1 MSEDNTQPEVEET
14 PQPFDVEEPTDD
26 LLSDRI
32 DAYIAERKAAQES
45 GEEEGGE
52 SEEAE
57 EEDCPGGDCE
67 DDVDDSSL
75 EALAERAGEVGLDEQ
90 DIAKIGNVEN
100 LERMVMIL
108 EARKKSQD
116 DPQPEPEKKD
126 PDFADVPDEL
136 RPALEQVTKAYEDRI
151 AALESQLGE
160 YGKYADMQAE
170 KAVKNEFDGFVGDLG
185 SEYESLFG
193 TGSTDNLRTGSKEL
207 GNRVS
212 VLDEM
217 NALAKGYEAVGREVP
232 DEKSLFSKA
241 LSSVFGEQIIELK
254 AAAKESQIAERRSK
268 FVGRPSQRHGKQK
281 SPEAAAIASVRQYM
295 EESGIGLG
303 AEE

>member
-14 PQPFDVEEPTDD
+14 PQPFDIEEPTDD

-32 DAYIAERKAAQES
+32 DAYIAERKAAQEA
-45 GEEEGGE
+45 GEEEGEG
-52 SEEAE
+52 E
-57 EEDCPGGDCE
+57 EESDCPDGDCDE
-67 DDVDDSSL
+67 DDSDL
-75 EALAERAGEVGLDEQ
+75 EALAARAAEVGLDEE

-108 EARKKSQD
+108 EARKKSQEE
-116 DPQPEPEKKD
+116 PQPEPEKVD
-126 PDFADVPDEL
+126 PDFADVPEEL
-136 RPALEQVTKAYEDRI
+136 KPALEQVTKAYEDRI

-170 KAVKNEFDGFVGDLG
+170 KAVKNEFDGFVADLG
-185 SEYESLFG
+185 PEYESLFG
-193 TGSTDNLRTGSKEL
+193 TGSSDNLRNGSKEL
-207 GNRVS
+207 SNRVT
-212 VLDEM
+212 VLEEM

-241 LSSVFGEQIIELK
+241 LSSVFGEEIIELK

-295 EESGIGLG
+295 EEAGIGLG

>member
-14 PQPFDVEEPTDD
+14 PQPFDIEEPTDD

-45 GEEEGGE
+45 GEEEGEGE
-52 SEEAE
+52 EESDCPDGDCDEAE
-57 EEDCPGGDCE
+57 E
-67 DDVDDSSL
+67 DDSDL
-75 EALAERAGEVGLDEQ
+75 EALAARAAEVGLDEE

-108 EARKKSQD
+108 EARKKSQEE
-116 DPQPEPEKKD
+116 PQPEPEKVD
-126 PDFADVPDEL
+126 PDFADVPEEL
-136 RPALEQVTKAYEDRI
+136 KPALEQVTKAYEDRI

-170 KAVKNEFDGFVGDLG
+170 KAVKNEFDGFVADLG
-185 SEYESLFG
+185 PEYESLFG
-193 TGSTDNLRTGSKEL
+193 TGSSDNLRNGSKEL
-207 GNRVS
+207 SNRVT
-212 VLDEM
+212 VLEEM

-241 LSSVFGEQIIELK
+241 LSSVFGEEIIELK

-295 EESGIGLG
+295 EEAGIGLG

>member
-14 PQPFDVEEPTDD
+14 PQPFDIEEPTDD
-26 LLSDRI
+26 MLSDRI
-32 DAYIAERKAAQES
+32 DAYIAERKAAQDA
-45 GEEEGGE
+45 GEEEGEGEEESDCPDGDCDE
-52 SEEAE
+52 SEE
-57 EEDCPGGDCE
+57 EDSD
-67 DDVDDSSL
+67 L
-75 EALAERAGEVGLDEQ
+75 EALAARAAEVGLDEE

-108 EARKKSQD
+108 EARKKSQEE
-116 DPQPEPEKKD
+116 PQPEPEKVD
-126 PDFADVPDEL
+126 PDFADVPEEL
-136 RPALEQVTKAYEDRI
+136 KPALEQVAKAYEERI

-170 KAVKNEFDGFVGDLG
+170 KAVKNEFDGFVADLG
-185 SEYESLFG
+185 PDYESLFG
-193 TGSTDNLRTGSKEL
+193 TGSSDNLRNGSKEL
-207 GNRVS
+207 SNRVT
-212 VLDEM
+212 VLEEM

-241 LSSVFGEQIIELK
+241 LSSVFGEEIIELK

-295 EESGIGLG
+295 EEAGIGLG

>member
-14 PQPFDVEEPTDD
+14 PQPFDIEEPTDD

-32 DAYIAERKAAQES
+32 DAYIAERKAAQEA
-45 GEEEGGE
+45 GEEEGEGE
-52 SEEAE
+52 EESDCPDGDCDEAE
-57 EEDCPGGDCE
+57 E
-67 DDVDDSSL
+67 DDSDL
-75 EALAERAGEVGLDEQ
+75 EALAARAAEVGLDEE

-108 EARKKSQD
+108 EARKKSQE
-116 DPQPEPEKKD
+116 DPQPEPEKVN
-126 PDFADVPDEL
+126 PDFADVPEEL
-136 RPALEQVTKAYEDRI
+136 KPALEQVTKAYEQRI

-170 KAVKNEFDGFVGDLG
+170 KAVKNEFDGFVADLG
-185 SEYESLFG
+185 PEYESLFG
-193 TGSTDNLRTGSKEL
+193 TGSSDDLRNGSKEL
-207 GNRVS
+207 SNRVT
-212 VLDEM
+212 VLEEM

-241 LSSVFGEQIIELK
+241 LSSVFGEEIIELK

-295 EESGIGLG
+295 EEAGIGLG

>member
-14 PQPFDVEEPTDD
+14 PQPFDIEEPTDD
-26 LLSDRI
+26 MLSDRI
-32 DAYIAERKAAQES
+32 DAYIAERKAAQDA
-45 GEEEGGE
+45 GEEEGEGEEESDCPDGDCDE
-52 SEEAE
+52 SEE
-57 EEDCPGGDCE
+57 EDSD
-67 DDVDDSSL
+67 L
-75 EALAERAGEVGLDEQ
+75 EALAARAAEVGLDEE

-108 EARKKSQD
+108 EARKKSQEE
-116 DPQPEPEKKD
+116 PQPEPEKVD
-126 PDFADVPDEL
+126 PDFADVPEEL
-136 RPALEQVTKAYEDRI
+136 KPALEQVAKAYEERI

-170 KAVKNEFDGFVGDLG
+170 KAVKNEFDGFVADLG
-185 SEYESLFG
+185 PDYESLFG
-193 TGSTDNLRTGSKEL
+193 TGSSDNLRNGSKEL
-207 GNRVS
+207 SNRVT
-212 VLDEM
+212 VLEEM

-241 LSSVFGEQIIELK
+241 LSSVFGEEIIELK

-268 FVGRPSQRHGKQK
+268 FVGRPSQRHVKQK

-295 EESGIGLG
+295 EEAGIGLG

>member
-14 PQPFDVEEPTDD
+14 PQPFDIEEPTDD

-32 DAYIAERKAAQES
+32 DAYIAERKAAQEA
-45 GEEEGGE
+45 GEEEGEG
-52 SEEAE
+52 E
-57 EEDCPGGDCE
+57 EESDCPDGDCDEE
-67 DDVDDSSL
+67 DSDL
-75 EALAERAGEVGLDEQ
+75 EALAARAAEVGLDEE

-108 EARKKSQD
+108 EARKKSQEE
-116 DPQPEPEKKD
+116 PQPEPEKVD
-126 PDFADVPDEL
+126 PDFADVPEEL
-136 RPALEQVTKAYEDRI
+136 KPALEQVTKAYEQRI

-170 KAVKNEFDGFVGDLG
+170 KAVKNEFDGFVADLG
-185 SEYESLFG
+185 PEYESLFG
-193 TGSTDNLRTGSKEL
+193 TGSSDDLRNGSKEL
-207 GNRVS
+207 SNRVT
-212 VLDEM
+212 VLEEM

-241 LSSVFGEQIIELK
+241 LSSVFGEEIIELK

-295 EESGIGLG
+295 EEAGIGLG

>member
-14 PQPFDVEEPTDD
+14 PQPFDIEEPTDD

-32 DAYIAERKAAQES
+32 DAYIAERKAAQDA
-45 GEEEGGE
+45 GEEEGEGE
-52 SEEAE
+52 EESDCPDGDCDEAE
-57 EEDCPGGDCE
+57 E
-67 DDVDDSSL
+67 DDSDL
-75 EALAERAGEVGLDEQ
+75 EALAARAGAVGLDEE

-108 EARKKSQD
+108 EARKKSQEE
-116 DPQPEPEKKD
+116 PQPEPEKVD
-126 PDFADVPDEL
+126 PDFADVPEEL
-136 RPALEQVTKAYEDRI
+136 KPALEQVTKAYEDRI

-170 KAVKNEFDGFVGDLG
+170 KAVKNEFDGFVADLG

-193 TGSTDNLRTGSKEL
+193 TGSSDNLRNGSKEL
-207 GNRVS
+207 SNRVT
-212 VLDEM
+212 VLEEM

-241 LSSVFGEQIIELK
+241 LASVFGEEIIELK

-295 EESGIGLG
+295 EEAGIGLG
-303 AEE
+303 AQE

>member
-14 PQPFDVEEPTDD
+14 PQPFDIEEPTDD

-32 DAYIAERKAAQES
+32 DAYIAERKAAQDA
-45 GEEEGGE
+45 GEEEGEGE
-52 SEEAE
+52 EESDCPDGDCDEAE
-57 EEDCPGGDCE
+57 E
-67 DDVDDSSL
+67 DDLDL
-75 EALAERAGEVGLDEQ
+75 EALAARAGAVGLDEE

-108 EARKKSQD
+108 EARKKSQEE
-116 DPQPEPEKKD
+116 PQPEPEKVD
-126 PDFADVPDEL
+126 PDFADVPEEL
-136 RPALEQVTKAYEDRI
+136 KPALEQVTKAYEDRI

-170 KAVKNEFDGFVGDLG
+170 KAVKNEFDGFVADLG

-193 TGSTDNLRTGSKEL
+193 TGSSDNLRNGSKEL
-207 GNRVS
+207 SNRVT
-212 VLDEM
+212 VLEEM

-241 LSSVFGEQIIELK
+241 LSSVFGEEIIELK

-295 EESGIGLG
+295 EEAGIGLG
-303 AEE
+303 AQE

>member
-14 PQPFDVEEPTDD
+14 PQPFDIEEPTDD
-26 LLSDRI
+26 MLSDRI
-32 DAYIAERKAAQES
+32 DAYIAERKAAQDA
-45 GEEEGGE
+45 GEEEGEGEEESDCPDGDCDE
-52 SEEAE
+52 SEE
-57 EEDCPGGDCE
+57 EDSD
-67 DDVDDSSL
+67 L
-75 EALAERAGEVGLDEQ
+75 EALAARAAEVGLDEE

-108 EARKKSQD
+108 EARKKSQEE
-116 DPQPEPEKKD
+116 PQRARKVD
-126 PDFADVPDEL
+126 PDFADVPEEL
-136 RPALEQVTKAYEDRI
+136 KPALEQVAKAYEERI

-170 KAVKNEFDGFVGDLG
+170 KAVKNEFDGFVADLG
-185 SEYESLFG
+185 PDYESLFG
-193 TGSTDNLRTGSKEL
+193 TGSSDNLRNGSKEL
-207 GNRVS
+207 SNRVT
-212 VLDEM
+212 VLEEM

-241 LSSVFGEQIIELK
+241 LSSVFGEEIIELK

-295 EESGIGLG
+295 EEAGIGLG

>member
-1 MSEDNTQPEVEET
+1 MDEE
-14 PQPFDVEEPTDD
+14 
-26 LLSDRI
+26 
-32 DAYIAERKAAQES
+32 
-45 GEEEGGE
+45 
-52 SEEAE
+52 
-57 EEDCPGGDCE
+57 
-67 DDVDDSSL
+67 
-75 EALAERAGEVGLDEQ
+75 

-108 EARKKSQD
+108 EARKKSQEE
-116 DPQPEPEKKD
+116 PQPEPEKVD
-126 PDFADVPDEL
+126 PDFADVPEEL
-136 RPALEQVTKAYEDRI
+136 KPALEQVTKAYEDRI

-170 KAVKNEFDGFVGDLG
+170 KAVKNEFDGFVAYLG
-185 SEYESLFG
+185 PEYESLFG
-193 TGSTDNLRTGSKEL
+193 TGSSDDLRNGSKEL
-207 GNRVS
+207 SNRVT
-212 VLDEM
+212 VLEEM

-241 LSSVFGEQIIELK
+241 LSSVFGEEIIELK

-295 EESGIGLG
+295 EEAGIGLG

>member
-14 PQPFDVEEPTDD
+14 PQPFDFEEPTDD
-26 LLSDRI
+26 MLSDRI
-32 DAYIAERKAAQES
+32 DAYIAERKAAQEA
-45 GEEEGGE
+45 GEEEGEGEEESDCPDGDCDE
-52 SEEAE
+52 SEE
-57 EEDCPGGDCE
+57 EDSD
-67 DDVDDSSL
+67 L
-75 EALAERAGEVGLDEQ
+75 EALAARAAEVGLDEE
-90 DIAKIGNVEN
+90 DIAKIGNVES

-108 EARKKSQD
+108 EARKKSQEE
-116 DPQPEPEKKD
+116 PQPEPEKVD
-126 PDFADVPDEL
+126 PDFADVPEEL
-136 RPALEQVTKAYEDRI
+136 KPALEQVTKAYEERI

-170 KAVKNEFDGFVGDLG
+170 KAVKNEFDGFVADLG
-185 SEYESLFG
+185 PEYESLFG
-193 TGSTDNLRTGSKEL
+193 TGSSDDLRNGSKEL
-207 GNRVS
+207 SNRVT
-212 VLDEM
+212 VLEEM

-241 LSSVFGEQIIELK
+241 LSSVFGEEIIELK

-295 EESGIGLG
+295 EEAGIGLG

>member
-14 PQPFDVEEPTDD
+14 PQPFDIEEPTDD

-32 DAYIAERKAAQES
+32 DAYIAERKAAQEA
-45 GEEEGGE
+45 GEEEGEGE
-52 SEEAE
+52 EESDCPDGDCDEAE
-57 EEDCPGGDCE
+57 E
-67 DDVDDSSL
+67 DDSDL
-75 EALAERAGEVGLDEQ
+75 EALAARAAEVGLDEE

-108 EARKKSQD
+108 EARKKSQEE
-116 DPQPEPEKKD
+116 PQPEPEKVD
-126 PDFADVPDEL
+126 PDFADVPEEL
-136 RPALEQVTKAYEDRI
+136 KPALEQVTKAYEDRI

-170 KAVKNEFDGFVGDLG
+170 KAVKNEFDGFVADLG
-185 SEYESLFG
+185 PEYESLFG
-193 TGSTDNLRTGSKEL
+193 TGSSDNLRNGSKEL
-207 GNRVS
+207 SNRVT
-212 VLDEM
+212 VLEEM

-241 LSSVFGEQIIELK
+241 LSSVFGEEIIELK

-295 EESGIGLG
+295 EEAGIGLG

>member
-1 MSEDNTQPEVEET
+1 MSEENTQPEVEET
-14 PQPFDVEEPTDD
+14 PQPFDIEEPTDD
-26 LLSDRI
+26 LLSDRV
-32 DAYIAERKAAQES
+32 DAYIAERKAAQEA
-45 GEEEGGE
+45 GEEEGEGE
-52 SEEAE
+52 EESDCPDGDCDEAE
-57 EEDCPGGDCE
+57 E
-67 DDVDDSSL
+67 DDSDL
-75 EALAERAGEVGLDEQ
+75 EALAARAGEVGLDEE

-108 EARKKSQD
+108 EARKKSQEE
-116 DPQPEPEKKD
+116 PQPEPEKVD
-126 PDFADVPDEL
+126 PDFADVPEEL
-136 RPALEQVTKAYEDRI
+136 KPALEQVTKAYEDRI

-170 KAVKNEFDGFVGDLG
+170 KAVKSEFDGFVNDLG
-185 SEYESLFG
+185 PDYESLFG
-193 TGSTDNLRTGSKEL
+193 TGLSDDLRNGSKEL
-207 GNRVS
+207 SNRVS
-212 VLDEM
+212 VLEEM

-241 LSSVFGEQIIELK
+241 LSSVFGEEIIELK

-295 EESGIGLG
+295 EEAGIGLG
-303 AEE
+303 AQE

>member
-14 PQPFDVEEPTDD
+14 PQPFDIEEPTDD

-32 DAYIAERKAAQES
+32 DAYIAERKAAQEA
-45 GEEEGGE
+45 GEEEGEGE
-52 SEEAE
+52 EESDCPDGDCDEAE
-57 EEDCPGGDCE
+57 E
-67 DDVDDSSL
+67 DDSDL
-75 EALAERAGEVGLDEQ
+75 EALAARAAEVGLDEE

-108 EARKKSQD
+108 EARKKSQEE
-116 DPQPEPEKKD
+116 PQPEPEKVD
-126 PDFADVPDEL
+126 PDFADVPEEL
-136 RPALEQVTKAYEDRI
+136 KPALEQVTKAYEQRI

-170 KAVKNEFDGFVGDLG
+170 KAVKNEFDGFVADLG
-185 SEYESLFG
+185 PEYESLFG
-193 TGSTDNLRTGSKEL
+193 TGSSDDLRNGSKEL
-207 GNRVS
+207 SNRVT
-212 VLDEM
+212 VLEEM

-241 LSSVFGEQIIELK
+241 LSSVFGEEIIELK

-295 EESGIGLG
+295 EEAGIGLG

>member
-14 PQPFDVEEPTDD
+14 PQPFDIEEPTDD

-32 DAYIAERKAAQES
+32 DAYIAERKAAQDA
-45 GEEEGGE
+45 GEEEGEGE
-52 SEEAE
+52 EESDCPDGDCDEAE
-57 EEDCPGGDCE
+57 E
-67 DDVDDSSL
+67 DDSDL
-75 EALAERAGEVGLDEQ
+75 EALAARAGAVGLDEE

-108 EARKKSQD
+108 EARKKSQEE
-116 DPQPEPEKKD
+116 PQPEPEKVD
-126 PDFADVPDEL
+126 PDFADVPEEL
-136 RPALEQVTKAYEDRI
+136 KPALEQVTKAYEDRI

-170 KAVKNEFDGFVGDLG
+170 KAVKNEFDGFVADLG

-193 TGSTDNLRTGSKEL
+193 TGSSDNLRNGSKEL
-207 GNRVS
+207 SNRVT
-212 VLDEM
+212 VLEEM

-241 LSSVFGEQIIELK
+241 LSSVFGEEIIELK

-295 EESGIGLG
+295 EEAGIGLG
-303 AEE
+303 AQE

>member
-14 PQPFDVEEPTDD
+14 PQPFDIEEPTDD

-32 DAYIAERKAAQES
+32 DAYIAERKAAQEA
-45 GEEEGGE
+45 GEEEGEG
-52 SEEAE
+52 E
-57 EEDCPGGDCE
+57 EESDCPDGDCDEE
-67 DDVDDSSL
+67 DSDL
-75 EALAERAGEVGLDEQ
+75 EALAARAAEVGLDEE

-108 EARKKSQD
+108 EARKKSQEE
-116 DPQPEPEKKD
+116 PQPEPEKVD
-126 PDFADVPDEL
+126 PDFADVPEEL
-136 RPALEQVTKAYEDRI
+136 KPALEQVTKAYEERI

-170 KAVKNEFDGFVGDLG
+170 KAVKNEFDGFVADLG
-185 SEYESLFG
+185 PEYESLFG
-193 TGSTDNLRTGSKEL
+193 TGSSDDLRNGSKEL
-207 GNRVS
+207 SNRVT
-212 VLDEM
+212 VLEEM

-241 LSSVFGEQIIELK
+241 LSSVFGEEIIELK

-295 EESGIGLG
+295 EEAGIGLG

>member
-14 PQPFDVEEPTDD
+14 PQPFDIEEPTDD

-32 DAYIAERKAAQES
+32 DAYIAERKAAQEA
-45 GEEEGGE
+45 GEEEGEG
-52 SEEAE
+52 E
-57 EEDCPGGDCE
+57 EESDCPDGDCDEE
-67 DDVDDSSL
+67 DSDL
-75 EALAERAGEVGLDEQ
+75 EALAARAAEVGLDEE

-108 EARKKSQD
+108 EARKKSQEE
-116 DPQPEPEKKD
+116 PQPEPEKVD
-126 PDFADVPDEL
+126 PDFADVPEEL
-136 RPALEQVTKAYEDRI
+136 KPALEQVTKAYEDRI

-170 KAVKNEFDGFVGDLG
+170 KAVKNEFDGFVADLG
-185 SEYESLFG
+185 PEYESLFG
-193 TGSTDNLRTGSKEL
+193 TGSSDNLRNGSKEL
-207 GNRVS
+207 SNRVT
-212 VLDEM
+212 VLEEM

-241 LSSVFGEQIIELK
+241 LSSVFGEEIIELK

-295 EESGIGLG
+295 EEAGIGLG